1 MQRRC
6 VIISAYNNSTIRA
19 SIALRE
25 NDFILCADGG
35 YALAVKEGV
44 KPDLLI
50 GDFDSMAAPA
60 SPDCE
65 LIRLPVHKDDT
76 DTMACVRY
84 AIGRGF
90 SEIAIVG
97 GMGGRFDHSIA
108 SIQTLAYAQSHGAD
122 AVLADGDTTVF
133 FVADAARTVAR
144 IPGRKL
150 SVFSYTE
157 TCTGVTLRGVEYPLT
172 DAVLT
177 QNFPIG
183 VSNEFTAD
191 FAEISV
197 QSGVLLIVLS
207 ADN

>member
-1 MQRRC
+1 
-6 VIISAYNNSTIRA
+6 
-19 SIALRE
+19 
-25 NDFILCADGG
+25 
-35 YALAVKEGV
+35 
-44 KPDLLI
+44 
-50 GDFDSMAAPA
+50 
-60 SPDCE
+60 
-65 LIRLPVHKDDT
+65 
-76 DTMACVRY
+76 
-84 AIGRGF
+84 
-90 SEIAIVG
+90 
-97 GMGGRFDHSIA
+97 MGGRFDHSIA